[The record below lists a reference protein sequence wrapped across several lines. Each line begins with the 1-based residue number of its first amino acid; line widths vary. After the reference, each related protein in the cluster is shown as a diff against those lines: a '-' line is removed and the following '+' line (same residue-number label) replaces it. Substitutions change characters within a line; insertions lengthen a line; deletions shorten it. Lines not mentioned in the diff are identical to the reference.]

1 MISKNPISAR
11 EFGFAAMYTA
21 VMLPLLWAIGYP
33 VDEWA
38 AAAVVL
44 YISLRLSGEV
54 IIRLAAY
61 LARLLVGY
69 GRRVARKHGIPVAEN
84 PVAKPRGR
92 HSLLAMGVMLATLAF
107 TIGVA
112 LTAGFTIMA
121 AYNLPPF
128 PAYWGLMAWTLLA
141 LGGAGLLFAFGV
153 PAIVFAV
160 SDIRRKDWGTSI
172 ARLQALTEGLA
183 QTPAW
188 RIASRQQSS

>member
-21 VMLPLLWAIGYP
+21 LMLPLLSAIGYP

-54 IIRLAAY
+54 IIRMAAY

-84 PVAKPRGR
+84 PVAKPCVR

-107 TIGVA
+107 TTGVA
-112 LTAGFTIMA
+112 LTAGFSIMA

-141 LGGAGLLFAFGV
+141 LGGAGLLVAFGV
-153 PAIVFAV
+153 PAIVFAMA
-160 SDIRRKDWGTSI
+160 DIRRKDWGTGI
-172 ARLQALTEGLA
+172 ARLQAITESLA
-183 QTPAW
+183 QAPAW
-188 RIASRQQSS
+188 RIASRQQS

>member
-1 MISKNPISAR
+1 MLTKNLLPIR
-11 EFGFAAMYTA
+11 DFKIAAVYTVA
-21 VMLPLLWAIGYP
+21 ALFLLWAIGYP

-61 LARLLVGY
+61 LARLLVSY
-69 GRRVARKHGIPVAEN
+69 GRRVARKYGIPVAEN
-84 PVAKPRGR
+84 PAAKPRGR
-92 HSLLAMGVMLATLAF
+92 HSLLTMGVMLATLAF
-107 TIGVA
+107 TVGVA
-112 LTAGFTIMA
+112 LTAGFNIMA

-141 LGGAGLLFAFGV
+141 LGGAGLLVAFGF
-153 PAIVFAV
+153 PAIVFAMA
-160 SDIRRKDWGTSI
+160 DIRRKDWGTGI
-172 ARLQALTEGLA
+172 ARLQAVTEGLA
-183 QTPAW
+183 QAPAW

>member
-44 YISLRLSGEV
+44 YISLRLSCEV

-69 GRRVARKHGIPVAEN
+69 GRRVARKHGILVAEN

-107 TIGVA
+107 TTGVA

-128 PAYWGLMAWTLLA
+128 PAYCGLMAWTLLA
-141 LGGAGLLFAFGV
+141 LGGAGLLVAFGF
-153 PAIVFAV
+153 PAIVFAMA
-160 SDIRRKDWGTSI
+160 DIRRKDWGTGI
-172 ARLQALTEGLA
+172 ARLQAVTEGLA
-183 QTPAW
+183 QAPAW
-188 RIASRQQSS
+188 RIASRQQS

>member
-84 PVAKPRGR
+84 PIAKPRGR
-92 HSLLAMGVMLATLAF
+92 RSLLAMGVMLATLAF
-107 TIGVA
+107 TTGVA

-128 PAYWGLMAWTLLA
+128 PAYLGLMAWTLLA
-141 LGGAGLLFAFGV
+141 LGGAGLLVAFGF
-153 PAIVFAV
+153 PATVFAMA
-160 SDIRRKDWGTSI
+160 DIRRKDWGTGI
-172 ARLQALTEGLA
+172 ARLQAVTEGLA
-183 QTPAW
+183 QAPAW
-188 RIASRQQSS
+188 RIASRQQS

>member
-21 VMLPLLWAIGYP
+21 LMLPLLSAIGYP

-61 LARLLVGY
+61 LARLLVSY

-92 HSLLAMGVMLATLAF
+92 HSLLAVGVMLATLAF
-107 TIGVA
+107 MTGVA

-128 PAYWGLMAWTLLA
+128 PAYCGLMAWTLLA
-141 LGGAGLLFAFGV
+141 LGGAGLLVAFGF
-153 PAIVFAV
+153 PAIVFAMA
-160 SDIRRKDWGTSI
+160 DIRRKDWGTGI
-172 ARLQALTEGLA
+172 ARLQAVTEGLA
-183 QTPAW
+183 QAPAW
-188 RIASRQQSS
+188 RIASRQQS